1 MCGIAGVADF
11 ARPSS
16 AHEPTVRRMLRA
28 LRHRGPDGEGLFASE
43 HVVLGHT
50 QLTIRPSSGQP
61 ASSPD
66 ARFTLA
72 YTGEIYD
79 DGAWRA
85 RLGDRWRF
93 ATHGDTEAV
102 LAALAIEGP
111 RAIEA
116 LDGMFALA
124 LWDRDSQSLLLAR
137 DPLGVKPLFY
147 ARAGTA
153 LAFASEPRALLEAL
167 PRRALDV
174 AAFVEHWA
182 LPCLG
187 GVDRGLFE
195 GVVPLA
201 PGTTLRFDRE
211 GARVE
216 RYFRFAPAREERFDE
231 EAFAAE
237 LADALQ
243 ANMRSTCRPAGAHA
257 PFGVLSSGGLDSTIV
272 AAFAREAHP
281 RLPAI
286 TLRYESQ
293 GSFPPGAS
301 FLTSEDDTPY
311 AALAAQELGLHASFA
326 DVARESLPRRIERAA
341 RIDGC
346 FPAFEQQISQMA
358 LFDRAAELGL
368 RIALVGDAADE
379 LFSGYHF
386 LLEPAVSS
394 TREGLFLRFGS
405 ERRLSL
411 LRPELVRALD
421 PLGTLAR
428 RFDALASDAGASWS
442 SPAEGLRATTAL
454 IVERWLPRLLWNGD
468 VCSMDRSIEA
478 RVPFARRAL
487 VELAQRAPPSA
498 SLAKRLLRMSCP
510 ASVPAGIRRRA
521 KSALPKDPLAA
532 PAYLEAARGS
542 WSRAPSE
549 ARALFDPA
557 AVEACLAAPA
567 SDELGRSIHFALAC
581 LAPFL
586 DAHG

>member
-28 LRHRGPDGEGLFASE
+28 LRHRGPDGEGLFVGE

-50 QLTIRPSSGQP
+50 ELTIRPSCGQP
-61 ASSPD
+61 MRSPD

-72 YTGEIYD
+72 YNGEIYD
-79 DGAWRA
+79 DAAWRA
-85 RLGDRWRF
+85 RLRDRWAF
-93 ATHGDTEAV
+93 TTLGDTEAV

-124 LWDRDSQSLLLAR
+124 LWDRDAQSLLLAR

-147 ARAGTA
+147 ARVGTA

-174 AAFVEHWA
+174 CAFVEHWA
-182 LPCLG
+182 LPCFG

-211 GARVE
+211 GARVD
-216 RYFRFAPAREERFDE
+216 RYFRFVPAREEPFE
-231 EAFAAE
+231 EETYVAE
-237 LADALQ
+237 LRAALQ
-243 ANMRSTCRPAGAHA
+243 SSMRSTFEPAGARA
-257 PFGVLSSGGLDSTIV
+257 RFGVLSSGGLDSTIV
-272 AAFAREAHP
+272 AAIAREAHP
-281 RLPAI
+281 GLPAI
-286 TLRYESQ
+286 TVRYESQ
-293 GSFPPGAS
+293 ESFARDAS

-311 AALAAQELGLHASFA
+311 AALAARELGLQASFA

-346 FPAFEQQISQMA
+346 YPAFEQQISQMA
-358 LFDRAAELGL
+358 LFDRASELGL

-379 LFSGYHF
+379 LFFGYHF
-386 LLEPAVSS
+386 LLEASLSS
-394 TREGLFLRFGS
+394 ARDGLFARFGS
-405 ERRLSL
+405 ERRLAL
-411 LRPELVRALD
+411 LRPALVRELD
-421 PLGTLAR
+421 PLGSLGR

-468 VCSMDRSIEA
+468 VCSMHRSIEA

-510 ASVPAGIRRRA
+510 ASVPAPIRERK
-521 KSALPKDPLAA
+521 KSALPKDQLAA

-542 WSRAPSE
+542 WSKAPSE
-549 ARALFDPA
+549 ARALFDVA
-557 AVEACLAAPA
+557 AVEACLKAPA
-567 SDELGRSIHFALAC
+567 TDELGRSIHFALAC